1 MKFLDKIFKKEID
14 LQKEFLISYD
24 DGASPLFKR
33 EEDAGYDVYV
43 LFEKD
48 EMYKIINPHETV
60 IFRTGIKTSFPS
72 DYYIKLEERSSTGT
86 IGLSQ
91 RAGVIDSGYRGEWMI
106 PITNMNNIPVIVSR
120 LSKEKIDYD
129 GEFIF
134 YSYHRAL
141 AQAVIHKAEHKRFI
155 EVNDKTIKSI
165 PSERGIGKLGS
176 SGK

>member
-14 LQKEFLISYD
+14 LQKEFLISYE

-33 EEDAGYDVYV
+33 EEDAGYDVYA

-48 EMYKIINPHETV
+48 ETFKIINPHETV
-60 IFRTGIKTSFPS
+60 IFRTGVKTAFPS
-72 DYYIKLEERSSTGT
+72 DYYIKLEERTSTGT
-86 IGLSQ
+86 LGLSQ

-120 LSKEKIDYD
+120 LPKEKIDYD
-129 GEFIF
+129 GEFIY
-134 YSYHRAL
+134 YSYHKAL
-141 AQAVIHKAEHKRFI
+141 AQAIIHKAEYKRFI

-165 PSERGIGKLGS
+165 PSERGTGKLGS

>member
-14 LQKEFLISYD
+14 LQKEFLISYE

-33 EEDAGYDVYV
+33 EEDAGYDVYA

-48 EMYKIINPHETV
+48 ETFKIINPHETV
-60 IFRTGIKTSFPS
+60 IFRTGVKTSFPS

-120 LSKEKIDYD
+120 LPKEKIDYD
-129 GEFIF
+129 GEFIY
-134 YSYHRAL
+134 YSYNRAL
-141 AQAVIHKAEHKRFI
+141 AQAVIHKAEHKDFMI
-155 EVNDKTIKSI
+155 VNVKTINSI
-165 PSERGIGKLGS
+165 PSERGTGKLGS

>member
-14 LQKEFLISYD
+14 LQKEFLISYE

-33 EEDAGYDVYV
+33 EEDAGYDVYA

-48 EMYKIINPHETV
+48 ETFKIINPHETV
-60 IFRTGIKTSFPS
+60 IFRTGVKTSFPS
-72 DYYIKLEERSSTGT
+72 DYYIKLEERTSTGT
-86 IGLSQ
+86 LGLSQ

-120 LSKEKIDYD
+120 LPKEKIDYD
-129 GEFIF
+129 GEFIY
-134 YSYHRAL
+134 YSYNRAL
-141 AQAVIHKAEHKRFI
+141 AQAIIHKAEHKDFI
-155 EVNDKTIKSI
+155 IVNDKTINSI
-165 PSERGIGKLGS
+165 PSERGTGKLGS

>member
-1 MKFLDKIFKKEID
+1 MKFLNKIFKKEID
-14 LQKEFLISYD
+14 LQKEFLISYERE
-24 DGASPLFKR
+24 ASPLFKR
-33 EEDAGYDVYV
+33 EEDAGYDVYA

-48 EMYKIINPHETV
+48 ETFKIINPHETV

-86 IGLSQ
+86 LGLSQ

-120 LSKEKIDYD
+120 LPKEKIDYD
-129 GEFIF
+129 GEFIY
-134 YSYHRAL
+134 YSYNRAL
-141 AQAVIHKAEHKRFI
+141 AQAVIHKAEHKDFMI
-155 EVNDKTIKSI
+155 VNDKTINSI
-165 PSERGIGKLGS
+165 PSERGTGKLGS

>member
-14 LQKEFLISYD
+14 LQKEFLISYEHE
-24 DGASPLFKR
+24 ASPLFKR
-33 EEDAGYDVYV
+33 EEDAGYDVYA

-48 EMYKIINPHETV
+48 ETFKIINPHETV

-120 LSKEKIDYD
+120 LPKEKIDYD
-129 GEFIF
+129 GEFIY
-134 YSYHRAL
+134 YSYNRAL
-141 AQAVIHKAEHKRFI
+141 AQAVIHKAEHKDFMI
-155 EVNDKTIKSI
+155 VNVKTINSI
-165 PSERGIGKLGS
+165 PSERGTGKLGS